1 MPEANDR
8 KYEARDLNPRAVGW
22 FTVGLAILAVL
33 VLIGMAGL
41 IRLLSRGEP
50 PGQGVVTPGRPS
62 VTAIDRSP
70 QPDLQVSP
78 MQDLQRMRAIED
90 AQLRNY
96 GWIDRQ
102 AGIAAIPI
110 ERAMELLAERGLKV
124 HVPEKRA
131 AQDKAAQDT
140 KEVR

>member
-1 MPEANDR
+1 MPEMNDL
-8 KYEARDLNPRAVGW
+8 KYEARDLNPRAVVW

-33 VLIGMAGL
+33 VLIAMAGL
-41 IRLLSRGEP
+41 MRLLSRGEL
-50 PGQGVVTPGRPS
+50 PGQGVVPPGRTS
-62 VTAIDRSP
+62 IIAIDRSP

-78 MQDLQRMRAIED
+78 IQDLQRMRSIED

-110 ERAMELLAERGLKV
+110 ERAMELLAERGLLKV
-124 HVPEKRA
+124 HVPEK
-131 AQDKAAQDT
+131 KAVQDT